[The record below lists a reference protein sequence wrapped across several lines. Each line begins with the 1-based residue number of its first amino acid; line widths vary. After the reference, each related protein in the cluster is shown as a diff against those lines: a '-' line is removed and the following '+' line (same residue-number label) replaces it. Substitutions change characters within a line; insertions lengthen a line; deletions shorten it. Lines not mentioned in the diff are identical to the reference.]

1 MFELYDDIM
10 TVEDVMNALKL
21 GKNSVYELLSS
32 GRLTGFKEGRIW
44 KAEVSSILLTSD
56 FMMQKK

>member
-44 KAEVSSILLTSD
+44 KIPREQLSEYVLKRSRGE
-56 FMMQKK
+56 

>member
-21 GKNSVYELLSS
+21 GKNSVYELLNS

-44 KAEVSSILLTSD
+44 KIPREQLAEYVLKRSRGE
-56 FMMQKK
+56 